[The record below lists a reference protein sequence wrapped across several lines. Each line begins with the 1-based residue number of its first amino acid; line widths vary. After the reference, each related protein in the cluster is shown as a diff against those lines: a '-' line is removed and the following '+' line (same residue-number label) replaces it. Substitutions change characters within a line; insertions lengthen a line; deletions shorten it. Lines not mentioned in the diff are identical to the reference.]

1 MAEQSQKFVV
11 VFFFFGL
18 TGSDQPL
25 RTLWEGLQLT
35 IGLPGDDQ
43 Y

>member
-11 VFFFFGL
+11 FFFGL